1 MGRATIA
8 TIAKAAGVSTATV
21 DRVLNGRPGAS
32 AANRQRVLH
41 AAREV
46 GYLAQEGMI
55 ILPARPA
62 RLSFLMPRTGAFIS
76 DVSDAILE
84 FAEELPLVEH
94 CEIIPLH
101 DIGPD
106 AFLRALEH
114 LPADTEGV
122 GVIATDHPRIQASID
137 RLSEGGVPVVTL
149 ASDVL
154 SARKSSYV
162 GIDNFAAGRT
172 AAQLIDMA
180 AGKTKGSVAVFTGS
194 PEFHGHRERE
204 RGFQSYIA
212 ERSPNL
218 SVVPT
223 IETSER
229 SARAYQAM
237 HDVLR
242 KAQILSGVYCIGA
255 GQRGVV
261 EALVE
266 TRSSPRPF
274 VVLHDLTRNSARWLQ
289 EEAIDAVID
298 QNARM
303 IGEQAVVR
311 LLGAIASTK
320 PIFPVKD
327 IAIKIYFREN
337 LPD

>member
-8 TIAKAAGVSTATV
+8 TIALAAGVSTATV
-21 DRVLNGRPGAS
+21 DRVLNGRAGAS
-32 AANRQRVLH
+32 AVNRQRVLH

-62 RLSFLMPRTGAFIS
+62 RLSFLIPRSGAFMQVIRG
-76 DVSDAILE
+76 AILG
-84 FAEELPLVEH
+84 FADGLPLVEQ
-94 CEIIPLH
+94 CGIITL
-101 DIGPD
+101 DGVGPD
-106 AFLRALEH
+106 AFERALER

-122 GVIATDHPRIQASID
+122 GVITTDHHRTQAALD
-137 RLSEGGVPVVTL
+137 RLSEGGVPVVTI
-149 ASDVL
+149 ASDVM

-172 AAQLIDMA
+172 AAQLIAMA
-180 AGKTKGSVAVFTGS
+180 AGNSDGSVAVFTGS

-212 ERSPNL
+212 ERCPNL

-229 SARAYQAM
+229 STLAYQSM

-242 KAQILSGVYCIGA
+242 KVQNLRGVYCIGA

-261 EALVE
+261 DALVE
-266 TRSSPRPF
+266 TDPTPRPF
-274 VVLHDLTRNSARWLQ
+274 VLLHDLTPNSSRWLK

-303 IGEQAVVR
+303 VGEQAVIR
-311 LLGAIASTK
+311 LLGAIASAK
-320 PIFPVKD
+320 PIFPVND
-327 IAIKIYFREN
+327 IAIRVFFREN

>member
-8 TIAKAAGVSTATV
+8 TIAQTAGVSTATV

-32 AANRQRVLH
+32 AVNRQRVLH

-46 GYLAQEGMI
+46 GYLAREGTI

-62 RLSFLMPRTGAFIS
+62 RLCFLIPRSGAFMQVI
-76 DVSDAILE
+76 SDAILG
-84 FAEELPLVEH
+84 FAKELPLVEH
-94 CEIIPLH
+94 CGVIPL
-101 DIGPD
+101 DGVGPD
-106 AFLRALEH
+106 AFERALDH
-114 LPADTEGV
+114 LPVDTQGV
-122 GVIATDHPRIQASID
+122 GVITTDHPRARAALD
-137 RLSEGGVPVVTL
+137 RLSQGGVPVVTI
-149 ASDVL
+149 ASDVM

-172 AAQLIDMA
+172 AAQLIAMA
-180 AGKTKGSVAVFTGS
+180 AGNSEGSVAVFTGS

-204 RGFQSYIA
+204 RGFQSYIS
-212 ERSPNL
+212 ERCPKL
-218 SVVPT
+218 SVGST
-223 IETSER
+223 IKTSER
-229 SARAYQAM
+229 STLSYQSM
-237 HDVLR
+237 HDILR
-242 KAQILSGVYCIGA
+242 KVQNLRGVYCIGA

-261 EALVE
+261 DALVE
-266 TRSSPRPF
+266 TSPTPRPF
-274 VVLHDLTRNSARWLQ
+274 VVLHDLTPNSSRWLN

-303 IGEQAVVR
+303 VGEQAVIR
-311 LLGAIASTK
+311 LLGAIASAK

-327 IAIKIYFREN
+327 IEIRVFFREN